1 MTRAA
6 ATGLIAIALL
16 LMLAAVQAEQPKPK
30 AVGNVTEIMKAMV
43 IPSSNAIWNVGRN
56 PPADDAAWEVLKNQ
70 SVLLGESG
78 NLLLIGGRAKDDE
91 VWRSTSLTM
100 VEAGAL
106 ALTAAKAKNV
116 DGINDAGNL
125 IVDAC
130 ELCHERHWQR

>member
-1 MTRAA
+1 MSRVAA
-6 ATGLIAIALL
+6 AGLIAIALL
-16 LMLAAVQAEQPKPK
+16 LVLAAAQAEKPEPK

-56 PPADDAAWEVLKNQ
+56 PPAADAAWEALKSY

-100 VEAGAL
+100 VEAGVL